1 MSNTALA
8 EIIIPIVVGIAL
20 AAWIIAIY
28 RADKNPRFSRSGR
41 ASQPRR
47 EVFGGSFRGRG
58 GRQLMPLPNTE
69 PDERN
74 AAPDERNA
82 APDDLDA
89 KADHVDFAERGDR
102 DR

>member
-20 AAWIIAIY
+20 AAWIVAIY
-28 RADKNPRFSRSGR
+28 RADKSPRFNGSRRG
-41 ASQPRR
+41 SQPRR
-47 EVFGGSFRGRG
+47 EVAGGSFRGSG

-74 AAPDERNA
+74 AAPR
-82 APDDLDA
+82 DLDGNT
-89 KADHVDFAERGDR
+89 DYVDFAERGER
-102 DR
+102 AR